1 MTGRE
6 ADHLPPKAEVK
17 KGGAVPPLLYITSSH
32 SAEVIKHMDKFTFQ
46 EEISRF
52 SRETG
57 TPYEKMSLSLSLSF
71 FYTVTE
77 TKHFSLCISSALSL
91 KKNTAHYL
99 SLCTR
104 TETKHCS
111 LPLSLALFALS
122 LKQNTA
128 HYVSLCTLTEKKTL
142 PTSGANR

>member
-1 MTGRE
+1 VCDWNTFHGGEVTGRE

-57 TPYEKMSLSLSLSF
+57 TPYEKMSLSLSF
-71 FYTVTE
+71 F
-77 TKHFSLCISSALSL
+77 LL
-91 KKNTAHYL
+91 
-99 SLCTR
+99 
-104 TETKHCS
+104 HC
-111 LPLSLALFALS
+111 
-122 LKQNTA
+122 
-128 HYVSLCTLTEKKTL
+128 H
-142 PTSGANR
+142 